1 MLLRSLALASAGVL
15 LTAVPASAAT
25 STIAMRD
32 DVFRPGVRTVAKG
45 TKVVWVNRG
54 RDKHTV
60 TSRKFSV
67 VLDPGERYKRRVN
80 HGFRYVCAYH
90 GAMKGRVK
98 MR

>member
-1 MLLRSLALASAGVL
+1 MLLRSLTLAAAGVL
-15 LTAVPASAAT
+15 LAAVPASAAT
-25 STIAMRD
+25 TTIAMRD

-54 RDKHTV
+54 RDNHTV
-60 TSRKFSV
+60 TTRKFSV
-67 VLDPGERYKRRVN
+67 VLNPGERYSRRVH

-90 GAMKGRVK
+90 GAMKGRVR

>member
-1 MLLRSLALASAGVL
+1 MLLRSLALACAVL
-15 LTAVPASAAT
+15 ILAAVPASAGS
-25 STIAMRD
+25 STISMRD
-32 DVFRPGVRTVAKG
+32 DAFRPGVKAVAKG
-45 TKVVWVNRG
+45 AKVVWVNRG

-60 TSRKFSV
+60 TTRKFSV
-67 VLDPGERYKRRVN
+67 VLDPGERYSKRVR